1 MASSQAAAAVNG
13 AICGT
18 NPQIDLSTSFAAM
31 GRGQRRHGLRPA
43 GCDKAKRVN
52 GAICGIK
59 TNEER
64 CRSSFV
70 LIDKAASS

>member
-1 MASSQAAAAVNG
+1 
-13 AICGT
+13 
-18 NPQIDLSTSFAAM
+18 M

-52 GAICGIK
+52 GATSGIK

-64 CRSSFV
+64 QRSSFV
-70 LIDKAASS
+70 LIDKAHSKKVKRSAGIVRAAWVAKSVLYQLDY